1 MASQSEDQPGPPL
14 LRPAYIAIYSLQLG
28 TASGPDQIQ
37 PKHQRHGG
45 TLASF
50 PGPAQLS
57 VASSTEKRE
66 RGWYLFSRE

>member
-14 LRPAYIAIYSLQLG
+14 LRPVYIAIYSLQLG
-28 TASGPDQIQ
+28 TAPGPDQIQ
-37 PKHQRHGG
+37 PEHPRYGG

-66 RGWYLFSRE
+66 RAWYLFSRE